1 MGIFPSWIEG
11 GEARRVR
18 MRRPGQVMALF
29 LAAWT
34 LASAAEAAPKVGQP
48 APDFTVTTFGGRVV
62 KLADLKGDVVILN
75 FWATWCGPCR
85 EELPLLEAYFK
96 NYSQYGFQVLAVA
109 TEDSVP
115 EYKLRPLSKVLTIP
129 LIKQMKGPYSMLG
142 AVPTN
147 YVIDRSGKLVYAK
160 AGAFDLDELNALI
173 VPLLNEPAP
182 APTAPAAAAAS
193 VSVQS
198 ASAERQL
205 QPAIAAR

>member
-1 MGIFPSWIEG
+1 MRIFPGWIEVG
-11 GEARRVR
+11 GPGRVWLRRLGR
-18 MRRPGQVMALF
+18 TLALA
-29 LAAWT
+29 LAAWM
-34 LASAAEAAPKVGQP
+34 LASAAEASPKVGQP
-48 APDFTVTTFGGRVV
+48 APDFKVTTFGGRVV

-109 TEDSVP
+109 TEGSVP

-129 LIKQMKGPYSMLG
+129 LIKQMKGPYAMLG

-160 AGAFDLDELNALI
+160 AGAFDLDALNAII

-182 APTAPAAAAAS
+182 APPAPTVGGDAPSKPAAS
-193 VSVQS
+193 TSVQT
-198 ASAERQL
+198 ASADR
-205 QPAIAAR
+205 